1 MSFLIAPEST
11 DARFNTYSEEM
22 NMSIY
27 DIFTTTLDIAS
38 FLPHVQGLWL
48 LRSTYRVW
56 FVSDMLK
63 EEYLANL
70 ETQEGLL
77 EQATETNEDEIAY
90 QLQTEQRIND
100 MNADTDSYII
110 DDDRQTYS
118 FEDDVIR
125 DMIWEKLQFAIS
137 IFSLYLMI
145 KNK

>member
-1 MSFLIAPEST
+1 MSFLMAPEST

-22 NMSIY
+22 NMSIF
-27 DIFTTTLDIAS
+27 DIFATTLE
-38 FLPHVQGLWL
+38 FLPHIKGLML

-56 FVSDMLK
+56 LISDIVV
-63 EEYLANL
+63 EDYLANL
-70 ETQEGLL
+70 ETKEGLL
-77 EQATETNEDEIAY
+77 EQAEETTEDEIAY
-90 QLQTEQRIND
+90 QLATEQRLINE